1 MKRFVL
7 FVFSLLVVA
16 SFSSCDNAV
25 TTITLVET
33 TDTHSRFDAMG
44 NDMFYMR
51 ALQDSLR
58 ERLII
63 LDGGDNFQGSTQ
75 MYLSNH
81 DTTMPHLGA
90 QFFNFLPYDA
100 IVVGNHDIEAGRD
113 VFDRAYSQTKA
124 AVLGANIIDDN
135 TGEPYFKPYTIIE
148 REGYRIAILGLL
160 TPYVTTWVP
169 ERLRQGIGFEPLE
182 QSAEK
187 WIDIIREKENPD
199 VMVGLFHSGWDGID
213 EETELD
219 HELGQENAVRW
230 VAENVVGFDVIF
242 YGHDHKAKA
251 EVITNKEGQSVAVLN
266 AGHRGH
272 NIAKAEIK
280 LKRGTRPV
288 VTASL
293 ISTDG
298 EISDPEWEAMTRVY
312 DSIAL
317 NYQNTEVALLP
328 LTINSDDTYQG
339 PCLWVDEMHRAQFDI
354 IANEGMTADIS
365 VAAPLSQH
373 KTLNAGTLT
382 IKDFFTWYPFENSL
396 SLITMKGSEVREYLE
411 YSFDNKKPIY
421 NFDSGAGILYEV
433 DPSQDKGK
441 RVNITAMADG
451 TAFDEERYYAVVM
464 NSYRAMGGGGHLM
477 RGLGWSKDTIR
488 ERTIWESDKDLR
500 SLFIDWARAKK
511 TLNNESLNCWK
522 IK

>member
-1 MKRFVL
+1 MNRCFIFL
-7 FVFSLLVVA
+7 FSLLVVTVL
-16 SFSSCDNAV
+16 SSCDNDT
-25 TTITLVET
+25 TTITFVET

-44 NDMFYMR
+44 NDIAYIR
-51 ALQDSLR
+51 SLQDSLGA
-58 ERLII
+58 RLIL

-81 DTTMPHLGA
+81 DTVMPHLGA

-113 VFDRAYSQTKA
+113 VFDRAYSQTKPV
-124 AVLGANIIDDN
+124 VLGANIIDN
-135 TGEPYFKPYTIIE
+135 NSGEPYFKPYTVIE

-169 ERLRQGIGFEPLE
+169 ERLRQGLSFEPIE

-187 WIDIIREKENPD
+187 WLNIIRKNENPD

-213 EETELD
+213 EETEVSP
-219 HELGQENAVRW
+219 ELGQENAVRW
-230 VAENVVGFDVIF
+230 IAENVDGFDIIF

-251 EVITNKEGQSVAVLN
+251 EVITNKNGHHVAVLN

-272 NIAKAEIK
+272 NLAKAEVK
-280 LKRGTRPV
+280 LEKNKRPIINV
-288 VTASL
+288 SL
-293 ISTDG
+293 IPTDG
-298 EISDPEWEAMTRVY
+298 ETQDIEWVTMIGVY
-312 DSIAL
+312 DSIAHS
-317 NYQNTEVALLP
+317 YQNTAVAQLP
-328 LTINSDDTYQG
+328 LTIHSDDTYQG
-339 PCLWVDEMHRAQFDI
+339 PCLWADEIHRAQFDI
-354 IANEGMTADIS
+354 VANEGMTADIS
-365 VAAPLSQH
+365 MAAPLSQH
-373 KTLNAGTLT
+373 KTIDSGTLT

-433 DPSQDKGK
+433 DSSQEKGN
-441 RVNITAMADG
+441 RINIIAMADG
-451 TAFDEERYYAVVM
+451 SSFNEERYYSVVM
-464 NSYRAMGGGGHLM
+464 NSYRAMGGGGHLI
-477 RGLGWSKDTIR
+477 RGLGWSKDVIK

-500 SLFIDWARAKK
+500 SLFIDWARKKETLNDK
-511 TLNNESLNCWK
+511 TLDCWK